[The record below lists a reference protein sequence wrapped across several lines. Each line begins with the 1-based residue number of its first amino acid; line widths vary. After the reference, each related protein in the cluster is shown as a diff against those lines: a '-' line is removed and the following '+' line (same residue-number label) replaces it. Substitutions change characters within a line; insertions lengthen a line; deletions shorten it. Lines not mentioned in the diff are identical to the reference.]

1 MATNIRTITAEE
13 LKGKMGK
20 NNGLTVINALDKE
33 TYDDCRI
40 TGSINI
46 PLNVLKDR
54 VKDWDRNKEIVT
66 YCAQETC
73 PVSREAFEILASMG
87 FTNIYAYEGGM
98 REWKQK
104 GFPSQGACK
113 AGYLTE

>member
-13 LKGKMGK
+13 LKGKIGK
-20 NNGLTVINALDKE
+20 SQELTVINALDKE
-33 TYDDCRI
+33 TYDDCHI

-46 PLNVLKDR
+46 PLNALQDR

-73 PVSREAFEILASMG
+73 PVSRKAFELLASMD

-98 REWKQK
+98 REWHQK
-104 GFPSQGACK
+104 GFPSEGACR
-113 AGYLTE
+113 ADYLTE

>member
-1 MATNIRTITAEE
+1 MAANIRTITAEE

-20 NNGLTVINALDKE
+20 DHGLTVINALNKE
-33 TYDDCRI
+33 SYDDCRI

-46 PLNVLKDR
+46 PLDTLQEKAKTWARD
-54 VKDWDRNKEIVT
+54 KEIVV
-66 YCAQETC
+66 YCADEEC
-73 PVSREAFEILASMG
+73 PVSRNAFETLATMG

-104 GFPSQGACK
+104 GFPSQGACQ
-113 AGYLTE
+113 ADYLKG